1 MASSNELI
9 LLIHSDLRREIEK
22 IPNLR
27 DLLENG
33 FSMSLQ
39 DLYKKSRDAEFNKGI
54 KYISA
59 LIVLKAL
66 EVCPISVKESRTVI
80 DYSMELSRMLKLP
93 KNHLFSSIYSL
104 LSINIAACNSIEEI
118 FEWAEVLDHLK
129 NNRVDISTLQGVLQ
143 ISYSP
148 LIFEISLE
156 TTEGRIGEALK
167 YLNKAPKYHLDS
179 TGGLQVIVE
188 NALQLIENSGNLATI
203 RPGHVGVQQNR
214 AQLIQEIN
222 EIRGIVPGEDEE
234 TIERLKVL
242 EMKYNIEERKE
253 GYEITSM
260 DEIILEQVPF
270 KESGNV
276 LDQVY
281 TSIYKARIKRTNQ
294 TIAVKRITVKNP
306 DELDN
311 YNNEVNIM
319 RKLSGKSVYFL
330 EFYGSIRENSHN
342 LCILMEYV
350 QGSLMEKMEISK
362 LGPIQILGIAGKLIG
377 GFSFLE
383 EQKISHHDI
392 KPSNILIGENLRPII
407 IDFGISVFID
417 VGIPPKTYLNGTPGY
432 RSPEQK
438 KACDTFMANKTKPIQ
453 EYDLIKSDVYS
464 LALTFYQMCTGK
476 ELNIF
481 TEQENHSN
489 LITSIDDISNIT
501 IKEML
506 KKMTDCVSSR
516 CNFKYLLQF
525 VEDQTRTSF
534 R

>member
-1 MASSNELI
+1 
-9 LLIHSDLRREIEK
+9 
-22 IPNLR
+22 
-27 DLLENG
+27 
-33 FSMSLQ
+33 
-39 DLYKKSRDAEFNKGI
+39 
-54 KYISA
+54 
-59 LIVLKAL
+59 
-66 EVCPISVKESRTVI
+66 
-80 DYSMELSRMLKLP
+80 
-93 KNHLFSSIYSL
+93 
-104 LSINIAACNSIEEI
+104 
-118 FEWAEVLDHLK
+118 
-129 NNRVDISTLQGVLQ
+129 
-143 ISYSP
+143 
-148 LIFEISLE
+148 
-156 TTEGRIGEALK
+156 
-167 YLNKAPKYHLDS
+167 
-179 TGGLQVIVE
+179 
-188 NALQLIENSGNLATI
+188 
-203 RPGHVGVQQNR
+203 
-214 AQLIQEIN
+214 
-222 EIRGIVPGEDEE
+222 
-234 TIERLKVL
+234 
-242 EMKYNIEERKE
+242 MKYNIEERKE

-270 KESGNV
+270 KESCNV